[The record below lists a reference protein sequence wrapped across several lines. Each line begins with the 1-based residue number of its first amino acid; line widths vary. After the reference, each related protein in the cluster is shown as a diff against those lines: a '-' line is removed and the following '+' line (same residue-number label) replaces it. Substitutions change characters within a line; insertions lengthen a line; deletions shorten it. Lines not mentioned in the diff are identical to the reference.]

1 MNNNYCIDFFQK
13 TMLKKALFEK
23 YQNDLVDMNYE
34 NFQEIFQEILTN
46 LSSWTESNVRER
58 AKIFDEKGPG
68 SIVDFKTVS
77 NEHLLSFYQEAADL
91 GFLGLSA
98 SKNYGGMN
106 FPLLLS
112 FMGFSLIAKECLS
125 SSAQIGFFLSMIS
138 MIEKFC
144 DEKDK
149 QELIPLIIQGK
160 ISGCMC
166 LTESEAGSD
175 LAAIQTKAVKNETG
189 YILNGSK
196 IFITNGGG
204 GFAFVLAKTTEGY
217 DLKNLSLFLVKQGE
231 ENNYKVMKNEDK
243 MGLKGSFTC
252 ELLFQNTQA
261 KLIGAEGEGFSMM
274 LHLMNE
280 ARLAVGLQALGG
292 LQSVYEKSLKYATE
306 RKQFQ
311 TPIKDFALV
320 KNILDEME
328 LLKNVLSS
336 YILQTLLEYNLLEKG
351 EVSLKYIVRKKTPLI
366 KFFATETFTRLSQKA
381 IQVFGGYGFM
391 KDYEVERLH
400 RDSFAL
406 LVYEG
411 TSQIQSLM
419 SLRDYLKRLK
429 SLKDFCTIYH
439 IKLKYLFQGNVSRS
453 FFFQNINIHFKILW
467 QCFFYPKKVEE
478 KAEYIAESIV
488 YLDIIEHLIATK
500 HADVKKFLQ
509 YGKERLS
516 YLKVKICS

>member
-13 TMLKKALFEK
+13 TELKKLLFEK
-23 YQNDLVDMNYE
+23 YKHDLVDMSYE
-34 NFQEIFQEILTN
+34 NFQELFFEIITN
-46 LSSWTESNVRER
+46 ISSWTESKVRER
-58 AKIFDEKGPG
+58 SKIFDEKGPG
-68 SIVDFKTVS
+68 TVSDFKTIP
-77 NEHLLSFYQEAADL
+77 NEYLNAFYQEAADI

-106 FPLLLS
+106 FPSLLS
-112 FMGFSLIAKECLS
+112 FMGFSLVAKECLS

-144 DEKDK
+144 DEQDK

-175 LAAIQTKAVKNETG
+175 LASIQTIAIKNSEG
-189 YILNGSK
+189 YFLNGSK

-217 DLKNLSLFLVKQGE
+217 DLKNLSLFLVKQ
-231 ENNYKVMKNEDK
+231 ENNNYRVVKNEDK

-252 ELLFQNTQA
+252 ELLFQNSKA

-292 LQSVYEKSLKYATE
+292 LHSIHEKSLKYATE

-351 EVSLKYIVRKKTPLI
+351 EVSLKYKVRKKTPLV

-391 KDYEVERLH
+391 KDYEVERIH

-419 SLRDYLKRLK
+419 SLRDYIKRLR
-429 SLKDFCTIYH
+429 SIKDFCNLYH
-439 IKLKYLFQGNVSRS
+439 LKLKYFFQDSLSRS
-453 FFFQNINIHFKILW
+453 FLYQNISVHCKILW
-467 QCFFYPKKVEE
+467 QLVFHSKSIEG
-478 KAEYIAESIV
+478 KAEYIAETIV
-488 YLDIIEHLIATK
+488 YLDIMEHLISTK
-500 HADVKKFLQ
+500 NSDSKKFLK
-509 YGKERLS
+509 YMKEHLS
-516 YLKVKICS
+516 SLKLKICS